1 MSASWCDISKD
12 FSAGLPV
19 SRRARQA
26 GRRFLALGRTC
37 PRTTVL
43 STRRA
48 FRRCRAI
55 LQREPG
61 TNHDDSHRLPSL
73 KAPTAP
79 SQAHRLTRSVHCHCR
94 CVHCR
99 HAQSAIR
106 HCYTLHWLV
115 LRPCANDRFWHLHL
129 TLTPTPTSGAPS
141 LLPKIHHPGR
151 VRVCV
156 CTPARRCKKF
166 IATCP
171 PHQLTCI
178 HTLEFYVP
186 AQRACASRTVV
197 AEHAAYRHPPHD
209 ARKLVAHAHLGPQL
223 AVDPFCFYSPLAPP
237 PLPLLQ
243 FSSTP

>member
-1 MSASWCDISKD
+1 MARVDRIGRSGVEPANNTVRGTSKGCAGPRMSASWCDISKD

-55 LQREPG
+55 LQRVPG

-79 SQAHRLTRSVHCHCR
+79 SQAHTISPLPLPLRALQTH
-94 CVHCR
+94 
-99 HAQSAIR
+99 AIR

-129 TLTPTPTSGAPS
+129 TLTPTPTSGAP
-141 LLPKIHHPGR
+141 
-151 VRVCV
+151 
-156 CTPARRCKKF
+156 
-166 IATCP
+166 
-171 PHQLTCI
+171 
-178 HTLEFYVP
+178 
-186 AQRACASRTVV
+186 
-197 AEHAAYRHPPHD
+197 
-209 ARKLVAHAHLGPQL
+209 
-223 AVDPFCFYSPLAPP
+223 
-237 PLPLLQ
+237 
-243 FSSTP
+243 

>member
-1 MSASWCDISKD
+1 MSASWCESCDISKD

-79 SQAHRLTRSVHCHCR
+79 SQAHRLTRSVHCHCHCH
-94 CVHCR
+94 CV
-99 HAQSAIR
+99 
-106 HCYTLHWLV
+106 
-115 LRPCANDRFWHLHL
+115 
-129 TLTPTPTSGAPS
+129 PTRNPS
-141 LLPKIHHPGR
+141 LLHAALACPAAVCERPLLASAPNPNPHERRSVATTQNTPPRSRPLLRLHTCTSLQEIHRNLSASPADLHPYAR
-151 VRVCV
+151 ILRAR
-156 CTPARRCKKF
+156 PARLCIPNRRSR
-166 IATCP
+166 ARSLP
-171 PHQLTCI
+171 PIHLTM
-178 HTLEFYVP
+178 HE
-186 AQRACASRTVV
+186 
-197 AEHAAYRHPPHD
+197 
-209 ARKLVAHAHLGPQL
+209 
-223 AVDPFCFYSPLAPP
+223 
-237 PLPLLQ
+237 
-243 FSSTP
+243 SS